1 MKVMTNVGTDFP
13 QNIGKSTGGFCATVP
28 NVAGFILLSWTGK
41 MNEVF
46 VTCSRAWTCISL
58 MSTGKHQTMLNN
70 DCPLYFVEAPSTC
83 NEVIVSNYL
92 LKN

>member
-1 MKVMTNVGTDFP
+1 MIDESYDKRWTDFP

-46 VTCSRAWTCISL
+46 VLAHELGHAYHFMT
-58 MSTGKHQTMLNN
+58 TGKTVKR
-70 DCPLYFVEAPSTC
+70 C
-83 NEVIVSNYL
+83 
-92 LKN
+92 